1 MQTEPNWIFREHSTG
16 GYEGKCQTPFKRGC
30 SEMVTEG
37 LGKFRLKADEPLRL
51 YGGLYKV
58 SASENVI
65 IKS

>member
-1 MQTEPNWIFREHSTG
+1 
-16 GYEGKCQTPFKRGC
+16 
-30 SEMVTEG
+30 MVTEG